1 MPRRKKTEEKTKAQ
15 ETETNETIAD
25 RVVAEAA
32 AAAAVDKKPTTK
44 KSTKKNQN
52 KEETPPPNQ
61 EVKDD
66 NNNEK
71 QEKKLNMNEFV
82 NSVIQQVSFLTKTT
96 KELKDEGEL
105 IKEFLKTDSTRKV
118 CEEKN
123 VVAQFS
129 AKLESVSREIR
140 TELSQFS
147 SIVIPRIN
155 QLEREVNSL
164 KTNSTRQTSNAMPP
178 VIKSKPPQ
186 PPRK

>member
-1 MPRRKKTEEKTKAQ
+1 MPRRKKTEEKSKAQ
-15 ETETNETIAD
+15 ESETNETIAD

-32 AAAAVDKKPTTK
+32 AADKKSTK

-52 KEETPPPNQ
+52 KEELPPPNE
-61 EVKDD
+61 EVKEEDD
-66 NNNEK
+66 NTNKK
-71 QEKKLNMNEFV
+71 QEKKINMNEFV

-105 IKEFLKTDSTRKV
+105 IKELLKTDSTRKV
-118 CEEKN
+118 LEEKN

-147 SIVIPRIN
+147 SNVIPRIN
-155 QLEREVNSL
+155 QLEREVNLL

-178 VIKSKPPQ
+178 VIKTKPPQ